1 MEHYHFTQEEV
12 SRSVGKSRPAITNA
26 MRLLR
31 LPEEIIHMVSGGK
44 LSAGHARTLLAFES
58 EDDQLQA
65 AQLAVKQGLS
75 VRELEKLAKKANAV
89 LRRTGTKGPKG

>member
-1 MEHYHFTQEEV
+1 
-12 SRSVGKSRPAITNA
+12 
-26 MRLLR
+26 
-31 LPEEIIHMVSGGK
+31 MVSGGK

-89 LRRTGTKGPKG
+89 LHGGTKGPKG